1 MYTFI
6 GHRIF
11 PSVVA
16 YKNNGDVAAVAHDAI
31 PYLSLRPENT
41 IFNAKRF
48 IGGDLNDSATQIY
61 ANAHPYKVVTSN
73 ISKHTSL
80 GMYIY
85 VFVYVHIYVY
95 IYIYMTLLL
104 RHMLMHIHIE

>member
-1 MYTFI
+1 MYNFI

-16 YKNNGDVAAVAHDAI
+16 YKDNGDVAAVAYDAL

-61 ANAHPYKVVTSN
+61 ANNHPYRVVTSN

-80 GMYIY
+80 GIYIY
-85 VFVYVHIYVY
+85 IY
-95 IYIYMTLLL
+95 IYIYMY
-104 RHMLMHIHIE
+104 MYICI